1 MMRNNCYV
9 FVQLIR
15 PRPVVMWQEY
25 RAFKVRFSSFLY
37 SSTCKL
43 LKMTLK
49 CWLLQAVYIHILPV
63 SPLWGQGLLDVQLSC
78 TRSVSS
84 CVAAF
89 CYKILIIAAVFDG
102 FSSNWGGASQPSPFH
117 LQLNFL
123 SCQLLPVRK
132 QVENWEER
140 KRAGGK
146 TNVIAVEEMALTD
159 IHARAAVNRLY
170 IEAACRVALWHFA
183 CLQNTSQQ
191 WKVFLFD
198 LSPFV
203 LTAVKLL
210 SSSLVRL
217 D

>member
-1 MMRNNCYV
+1 M
-9 FVQLIR
+9 
-15 PRPVVMWQEY
+15 
-25 RAFKVRFSSFLY
+25 
-37 SSTCKL
+37 
-43 LKMTLK
+43 
-49 CWLLQAVYIHILPV
+49 
-63 SPLWGQGLLDVQLSC
+63 
-78 TRSVSS
+78 
-84 CVAAF
+84 
-89 CYKILIIAAVFDG
+89 
-102 FSSNWGGASQPSPFH
+102 
-117 LQLNFL
+117 
-123 SCQLLPVRK
+123 
-132 QVENWEER
+132 ENWEER

-170 IEAACRVALWHFA
+170 VEVALWHFA